1 MYTVPGSNKALN
13 QQQGEITKIV
23 IEPFSATP
31 TLQET
36 LDKMMSRMTQMKNTL
51 SQIQANVPV
60 PNLQYFQLPNLSSNP
75 AVPQV
80 AETIP
85 NSLHFEQDQIFLHP
99 GELLPEDV
107 GDLDNQEN
115 FDSLFCHVGQI

>member
-1 MYTVPGSNKALN
+1 MYTVPGSNIALN

-75 AVPQV
+75 DVPQV

-115 FDSLFCHVGQI
+115 FDPLFCHVGQI